1 MSEPTVAFDTNVG
14 EIYFEYERQDG
25 SRFLSIIGW
34 DEWYAGNLSYY
45 LGGTKRPKVLMKDFT
60 KAIAFKKENNFVLI
74 TKDLTAN
81 KVCSLTNKQTTK
93 KEPLGS
99 LLA

>member
-1 MSEPTVAFDTNVG
+1 MG
-14 EIYFEYERQDG
+14 K
-25 SRFLSIIGW
+25 
-34 DEWYAGNLSYY
+34 
-45 LGGTKRPKVLMKDFT
+45 TKKPKVLMKDFT

-93 KEPLGS
+93 YLTHKKNIIDHNVCFLIFKTYK
-99 LLA
+99 